1 LRILKYR
8 RAERRRMTGM
18 PMPRPTPKPTGV
30 AFEEPVPWATLALDV
45 AAGVAVP
52 DDTELMEV
60 AAIVF
65 VLLEAELM
73 DDVGAAVLVLLGA
86 EVELVEDATSVMLK

>member
-1 LRILKYR
+1 
-8 RAERRRMTGM
+8 
-18 PMPRPTPKPTGV
+18 
-30 AFEEPVPWATLALDV
+30 V

-52 DDTELMEV
+52 DDT
-60 AAIVF
+60 
-65 VLLEAELM
+65 ELM